1 MPLVTQLVIS
11 VPNKIGEFARVVSA
25 LGEKGINIKGFS
37 APELIGG
44 GDAKEGKIRLM
55 VSDLPKSRTALKT
68 QKIRFREESAL
79 VLSLKNRPG
88 ALDEV
93 VALLKAARV
102 NIKCGYCTPSREG
115 SRAIVVLSVSN
126 TKKALGILRGHEL
139 DEF

>member
-1 MPLVTQLVIS
+1 MPLVTQLIVSI
-11 VPNKIGEFARVVSA
+11 PNKIGGLARVASA

-37 APELIGG
+37 APEFTSGA
-44 GDAKEGKIRLM
+44 DSKDGKLRLM
-55 VSDLPKSRTALKT
+55 VSDLPKSRATLKA

-93 VALLKAARV
+93 VSLLKAARV

-126 TKKALGILRGHEL
+126 THKALEILRGHKL